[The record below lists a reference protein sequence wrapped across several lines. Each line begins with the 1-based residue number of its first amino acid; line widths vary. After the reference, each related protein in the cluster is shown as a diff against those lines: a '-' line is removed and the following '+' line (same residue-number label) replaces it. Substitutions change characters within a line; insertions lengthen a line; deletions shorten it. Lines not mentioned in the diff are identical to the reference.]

1 MYDSRKFPDLI
12 TFSCQLYIKARGVS
26 DKLFERHN
34 LAGAKLVD
42 FLRIFKTP
50 YLNPTP
56 FHLEIIVKTEG
67 MSVMSFFLN
76 QKTIQ
81 NLSQQERN
89 AFTINNSQTNK
100 NSFHFSTVMILIFNR
115 ILADTHIN
123 MQTIRWPFMLQYSVP
138 TILGTPAEVTIQSTV
153 LISLRGNITQIRAGD
168 NVAKT
173 HEIDARYSSYA
184 VCKSNTYNPF
194 LNFDHTI
201 NREQGFLVYVP
212 INNELSWSLFKTM
225 NFSFYRPADVT
236 GGASLKSRSLT
247 STKGFM
253 LSSDKVPYS
262 EILLPDTSSYVP
274 LNIFHYELADLGLN
288 VTAQSTFVDLT
299 NHLAFLFQ
307 SDLKENTKS
316 VVLHMKRRPIF

>member
-1 MYDSRKFPDLI
+1 
-12 TFSCQLYIKARGVS
+12 
-26 DKLFERHN
+26 
-34 LAGAKLVD
+34 
-42 FLRIFKTP
+42 
-50 YLNPTP
+50 
-56 FHLEIIVKTEG
+56 
-67 MSVMSFFLN
+67 MSFFLN

-81 NLSQQERN
+81 NLSQQESNDRN
-89 AFTINNSQTNK
+89 HISLRTNNSLP
-100 NSFHFSTVMILIFNR
+100 FLPVIILAINR

-153 LISLRGNITQIRAGD
+153 LISLRGNITQVRTPD
-168 NVAKT
+168 HVAKT
-173 HEIDARYSSYA
+173 HQIDARYSSYA

-253 LSSDKVPYS
+253 LRTDKVPFS
-262 EILLPDTSSYVP
+262 EVLLPDTSTYVP
-274 LNIFHYELADLGLN
+274 MNIFRYELADLGLN

-307 SDLKENTKS
+307 SDLKENTKL
-316 VVLHMKRRPIF
+316 VVLQWT